1 MSNKQRSMI
10 DYLRDA
16 GVDAFTNSDGTVT
29 AIELS
34 QDSRGVITDR
44 LVILV
49 SFADLR
55 RFCA

>member
-29 AIELS
+29 AIELA
-34 QDSRGVITDR
+34 QDARGVIYDR
-44 LVILV
+44 EVTLRT
-49 SFADLR
+49 FADLR
-55 RFCA
+55 AFCA